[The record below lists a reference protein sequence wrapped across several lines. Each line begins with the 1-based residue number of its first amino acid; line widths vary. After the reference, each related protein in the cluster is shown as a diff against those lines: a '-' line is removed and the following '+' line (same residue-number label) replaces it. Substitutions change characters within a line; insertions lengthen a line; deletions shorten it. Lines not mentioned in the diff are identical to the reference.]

1 MNYLGTDLR
10 VVGTRPVRP
19 DGVDKVT
26 GRAMFGADM
35 VLPGMLWGKVK
46 RSPHAHARIVAIDA
60 SKALKLPGVRAVIT
74 AADLPNIES
83 EEAFVGEGP
92 MNFRDLSRNCMARD
106 KALYEGHAV
115 AAVAAIS
122 QAICDE
128 ALALI
133 DVKYE
138 VLPYVI
144 DVEDAM
150 KDDAPVLHEDLF
162 TANVEPKP
170 TKPSNIAKRV
180 YFNKGDVEAGFR
192 EADVIVEGRYT
203 TEPVHQAYIE
213 PHACLCSYGA
223 DGQCT
228 VFSSSQGHFMVRS
241 YVAKLLG
248 IDISN
253 IRCTP
258 AEIGG
263 GFGGKTLVYLE
274 PLALALSKKCGRPVK
289 MQMTREEVFRASGPT
304 SGATMEVKLGAKKDG
319 TIVAAKHVL
328 KYQAGAFPGSPI
340 QPGCMCGFAMYDLP
354 NIEVLGY
361 DVVSN
366 RPKVAAYRAPG
377 APIAS
382 FAVECALDDLARKLG
397 MDPIEIREK
406 NGAKSGT
413 KTHYGPTHQNIGYLA
428 TLEAAKNSAHWKSPL
443 KPGQGRGIATGFWFN
458 IGGESSAAVH
468 VAEDGTV
475 VAVSGSPDIGG
486 SRASIGMM
494 VAEALQIPAEKVRTI
509 VADTASIGFTHVT
522 GGSRVT
528 FATGMAATMAA
539 EKVVDQLKQ
548 RAAMIWDITPDA
560 VDWRD
565 GQAFPAGTNAG
576 AFEPLSLAEIALKA
590 ARTGGPVTSEVSV
603 NAQGAGPGFGAHI
616 CDVEV
621 DKETGQV
628 TIVRYTAVQD
638 VGRAIHPSYVEGQI
652 QGGAVQGIGWALNE
666 EYIYDKDGKMDNPGF
681 LDYRCP
687 VASDL
692 PMIEAILVEVP
703 NPRHPFGARGV
714 GEVPIIPPMAA
725 VGNAIRDAIGLRLAS
740 LPMSPPKVRKALDMA
755 NGDDCCRGSS
765 CRATLA
771 GGSPAAR
778 RNSRWRLQ
786 PFGAW
791 CWNWTSGFPAWGS
804 RWRRGWRWRSMVR
817 SSRTRMRRSC
827 GRRARSC

>member
-35 VLPGMLWGKVK
+35 VMPGMLWGKVK

-60 SKALKLPGVRAVIT
+60 SKALKLPGVRAVVT
-74 AADLPNIES
+74 AEDMPDIAS

-92 MNFRDLSRNCMARD
+92 MNFRDLSRNCMARG
-106 KALYEGHAV
+106 KVLYEGHAI
-115 AAVAAIS
+115 AAVAAAS
-122 QAICDE
+122 QAICDA
-128 ALALI
+128 ALDLI

-144 DVEDAM
+144 DVDAAM
-150 KDDAPVLHEDLF
+150 APDAPILHDDLF

-180 YFNKGDVEAGFR
+180 YFHKGNVTEGFKEA
-192 EADVIVEGRYT
+192 EVIVEGHYT

-228 VFSSSQGHFMVRS
+228 IYSSSQGHFMVRS
-241 YVAKLLG
+241 YTAKLLG
-248 IDISN
+248 IEISN

-274 PLALALSKKCGRPVK
+274 PVALALSKKCGRPVK

-304 SGATMEVKLGAKKDG
+304 SGATMDVKIGAKKDG
-319 TIVAAKHVL
+319 TIVAAQHVL

-354 NIEVLGY
+354 NIEVTGY

-382 FAVECALDDLARKLG
+382 FAVESALDDLARKLK
-397 MDPIEIREK
+397 MDPIELREK
-406 NGAKSGT
+406 NGARNGT
-413 KTHYGPTHQNIGYLA
+413 KTHYGPTHQNIGFLA
-428 TLEAAKNSAHWKSPL
+428 TLEAAKSTAHWKSPL
-443 KPGQGRGIATGFWFN
+443 KPGQGRGLACGFWFN

-468 VAEDGTV
+468 VAEDGTI

-494 VAEALQIPAEKVRTI
+494 VAETLQISAEKVRTI

-539 EKVVDQLKQ
+539 EKVVEQLKQ

-565 GQAFPAGTNAG
+565 GAAHPAGTNAG
-576 AFEPLSLAEIALKA
+576 AFEPLSLADIALKA
-590 ARTGGPVTSEVSV
+590 ARTGGPVTSEISV
-603 NAQGAGPGFGAHI
+603 NAQGAGPGFGVHI
-616 CDVEV
+616 ADVEV

-628 TIVRYTAVQD
+628 TIIRYTAVQD

-666 EYIYDKDGKMDNPGF
+666 EYIYDKNGKMDNPGF

-692 PMIEAILVEVP
+692 PMIEAVLVEVP

-725 VGNAIRDAIGLRLAS
+725 IGNAIRDAIGLRMPS
-740 LPMSPPKVRKALDMA
+740 LPMSPPKVRKALDVA
-755 NGDDCCRGSS
+755 NGDD
-765 CRATLA
+765 
-771 GGSPAAR
+771 
-778 RNSRWRLQ
+778 
-786 PFGAW
+786 
-791 CWNWTSGFPAWGS
+791 
-804 RWRRGWRWRSMVR
+804 
-817 SSRTRMRRSC
+817 
-827 GRRARSC
+827 

>member
-1 MNYLGTDLR
+1 
-10 VVGTRPVRP
+10 
-19 DGVDKVT
+19 
-26 GRAMFGADM
+26 MFGADM
-35 VLPGMLWGKVK
+35 VMPGMLWGKVK
-46 RSPHAHARIVAIDA
+46 RSPHAHARIVSIDL
-60 SKALKLPGVRAVIT
+60 SKALALPGVRAVIT
-74 AADLPNIES
+74 AADFPDIPS

-92 MNFRDLSRNCMARD
+92 MNFRDLSHNCMARD

-122 QAICDE
+122 QTICDE
-128 ALALI
+128 ALELI
-133 DVKYE
+133 DVTYE

-144 DVEDAM
+144 DVEAAM
-150 KDDAPVLHEDLF
+150 AEDAPVLHGDLF

-170 TKPSNIAKRV
+170 TKASNIAKRV
-180 YFNKGDVEAGFR
+180 YFNKGNIDAGFKQ
-192 EADVIVEGRYT
+192 ADLIVEGHYT

-228 VFSSSQGHFMVRS
+228 IFSSSQGHFMVRS

-248 IDISN
+248 LDISN

-274 PLALALSKKCGRPVK
+274 PLALALSRRCGRPVK

-304 SGATMEVKLGAKKDG
+304 SGATIEVKIGAKRDG
-319 TIVAAKHVL
+319 TIVAAKQVL

-340 QPGCMCGFAMYDLP
+340 QPGCMCGFAMYDIA
-354 NIEVLGY
+354 NVEVLGY

-377 APIAS
+377 APISS
-382 FAVECALDDLARKLG
+382 FAVESALDDLARKLG
-397 MDPIEIREK
+397 RDPIELREQ
-406 NGAKSGT
+406 NGARNGT
-413 KTHYGPTHQNIGYLA
+413 KTHYGPTHQNIGFLA
-428 TLEAAKNSAHWKSPL
+428 TLEAAKNTAHWKSAL
-443 KPGQGRGIATGFWFN
+443 KPSQGRGIACGFWFN

-494 VAEALQIPAEKVRTI
+494 VAETLQIPAEKVRTI

-539 EKVVDQLKQ
+539 GKVVDQLKQ

-565 GQAFPAGTNAG
+565 GAAHPAGTNAG

-652 QGGAVQGIGWALNE
+652 QGGAAQGIGWALNE

-692 PMIEAILVEVP
+692 PMIEAVLVEVP

-725 VGNAIRDAIGLRLAS
+725 VGNAICDAIGLRLTH
-740 LPMSPPKVRKALDMA
+740 LPMSPPKVRRALDVA
-755 NGDDCCRGSS
+755 SGDD
-765 CRATLA
+765 
-771 GGSPAAR
+771 
-778 RNSRWRLQ
+778 
-786 PFGAW
+786 
-791 CWNWTSGFPAWGS
+791 
-804 RWRRGWRWRSMVR
+804 
-817 SSRTRMRRSC
+817 
-827 GRRARSC
+827 